1 MVTTTTAAAP
11 ATATAAPAPPPA
23 SFDAARALRVGAIG
37 SLTLAFVA
45 AIGMLET
52 FDNRVVIVP
61 FVSLGDV
68 IFYTVPLV
76 TGFLAGVV
84 PSGSSGVSPRPG
96 VVRALAGASLA
107 GVVVAILPAVLVA
120 ALRSDLDLRRT
131 FPNLSPGL
139 ERILTLEQEGAAGS
153 LVLVLVCVGFA
164 LVGGGLLLAENRLRR
179 AVVRAAEIV
188 LVLSLIELIARQ
200 FLGNLG
206 LGALHQRL
214 YVTNSGLRWIPALVL
229 FVLLA
234 ALTYVLAGRRASARE
249 RMLESRPERQR
260 RSLIVLLV
268 LAAAL
273 LVMPMLVGSIV
284 NELFVNVGL
293 FMLMALGLNIIVGYS
308 GLLDL
313 GHVTFFA
320 VGAYGMAVLTSPAS
334 PGFAPELSW
343 WLALPI
349 IVAMAAAAGIFVGTP
364 VIRLRGDYLAI
375 VTLGF
380 AAILERL
387 FISDWLRPYFG
398 GAQGIRRIPGVT
410 VGTTTISGTD
420 PRAMLYLTIV
430 FVLLAV
436 YVSWRLQGSRIGRA
450 WAALRE
456 DETTAQAMG
465 VDTTKAKLMAF
476 VVGAMISSFAGAL
489 FAAKVG
495 SVFPNSFELLVSI
508 VILVIVIVG
517 GMGHIPGVLL
527 GAVVLIGILGGPRLP
542 GLLQEFQDYKMLI
555 YGTLLVYMMLM
566 KPEGLLPSVRRTRE
580 LHQEEFLQDAWFDK
594 KGHFTDDDPDVTG
607 AEAAVVEAAGA
618 PPADD
623 VHDGTESR

>member
-1 MVTTTTAAAP
+1 MATTTTPTSAPSVAAAP
-11 ATATAAPAPPPA
+11 APSSA
-23 SFDAARALRVGAIG
+23 SFDVVRALRVGAVG
-37 SLTLAFVA
+37 SVALAFVA

-52 FDNRVVIVP
+52 FDNRVVLVP
-61 FVSLGDV
+61 FLSLGDV
-68 IFYTVPLV
+68 IFYTVPV
-76 TGFLAGVV
+76 VAGYLAGAV
-84 PSGSSGVSPRPG
+84 PSGPGATRRPG
-96 VVRALAGASLA
+96 AGRAMPGAAIAGA
-107 GVVVAILPAVLVA
+107 VVALLPALLVA
-120 ALRSDLDLRRT
+120 ALRSDADLRRT

-139 ERILTLEQEGAAGS
+139 EQILTLGREGAGGYLALLG
-153 LVLVLVCVGFA
+153 LCVVFA
-164 LVGGGLLLAENRLRR
+164 LVGGVLLLTPDSLRR
-179 AVVRAAEIV
+179 AIVRGAEIV

-206 LGALHQRL
+206 LGTLHQLL
-214 YVTNSGLRWIPALVL
+214 YVTNSGLRWFPALGL
-229 FVLLA
+229 FA
-234 ALTYVLAGRRASARE
+234 ATTGLTYVLSGRRASARE
-249 RMLESRPERQR
+249 RMLETGPERQR
-260 RSLIVLLV
+260 RSIVAFLV
-268 LAAAL
+268 IAAAL

-334 PGFAPELSW
+334 PGFAPELGW
-343 WLALPI
+343 WVALPI
-349 IVAMAAAAGIFVGTP
+349 IVALAAAAGIFVGTP

-398 GAQGIRRIPGVT
+398 GAQGIRRIPGVSVGATT
-410 VGTTTISGTD
+410 VSGTD

-430 FVLLAV
+430 FVLFAV

-465 VDTTKAKLMAF
+465 VDITKAKLMAF
-476 VVGAMISSFAGAL
+476 VAGAMISSFAGAL

-594 KGHFTDDDPDVTG
+594 KGHFTDPDSPG
-607 AEAAVVEAAGA
+607 AEPGVAAV
-618 PPADD
+618 ADPES
-623 VHDGTESR
+623 GTDPR

>member
-1 MVTTTTAAAP
+1 MATTTTPTTPAVAAAAP
-11 ATATAAPAPPPA
+11 APAVA
-23 SFDAARALRVGAIG
+23 SVDLARALRVGAVG

-45 AIGMLET
+45 AIGMLQT
-52 FDNRVVIVP
+52 FDNRVVFVP
-61 FVSLGDV
+61 YISLGDV
-68 IFYTVPLV
+68 IFFAVPLI
-76 TGFLAGVV
+76 TGYLAGVV
-84 PSGSSGVSPRPG
+84 PTGPMGGTPRVSAA
-96 VVRALAGASLA
+96 RALLGAALA
-107 GVVVAILPAVLVA
+107 GVVVAALPALLVA
-120 ALRSDLDLRRT
+120 TLRSDLDLRRT

-139 ERILTLEQEGAAGS
+139 AQILTLGQEGAAGY
-153 LVLVLVCVGFA
+153 LALLAVCVGFA
-164 LVGGGLLLAENRLRR
+164 LVGGALLLTEERIRR
-179 AVVRAAEIV
+179 AVVRAAEVV
-188 LVLSLIELIARQ
+188 LVLALVELIARQ

-214 YVTNSGLRWIPALVL
+214 YVTNSGLRWVPAVVL

-249 RMLESRPERQR
+249 RMLQTSPERQR
-260 RSLIVLLV
+260 RSLIVMLV
-268 LAAAL
+268 LAAVL

-334 PGFAPELSW
+334 PGFAPELGW

-398 GAQGIRRIPGVT
+398 GAQGIRRIPGVS
-410 VGTTTISGTD
+410 VGGTTVSGTD

-476 VVGAMISSFAGAL
+476 VAGAMISSFAGAL

-594 KGHFTDDDPDVTG
+594 KGHFTDDPDATG
-607 AEAAVVEAAGA
+607 AEVAVAEASST
-618 PPADD
+618 PVADD
-623 VHDGTESR
+623 AADGTETR

>member
-1 MVTTTTAAAP
+1 MATTTTPSAAAST
-11 ATATAAPAPPPA
+11 TAPTTPPA
-23 SFDAARALRVGAIG
+23 AGVDLARALRVGAVG
-37 SLTLAFVA
+37 SVALAFVA
-45 AIGMLET
+45 SIGMLET
-52 FDNRVVIVP
+52 FDRRVVIVP
-61 FVSLGDV
+61 FLSLGDA
-68 IFYTVPLV
+68 IFYAVPLI
-76 TGFLAGVV
+76 TGLLAGVV
-84 PSGSSGVSPRPG
+84 PSGPVEAPRPRPS
-96 VVRALAGASLA
+96 RALLGGAVAGL
-107 GVVVAILPAVLVA
+107 VVAVLPALVVA

-139 ERILTLEQEGAAGS
+139 AQILTLGRDGAAGY
-153 LVLVLVCVGFA
+153 LALLLVCVVLA
-164 LVGGGLLLAENRLRR
+164 LVGGLLLLTAERLRR
-179 AVVRAAEIV
+179 AVIRAVEIV
-188 LVLSLIELIARQ
+188 LVLSLVELIARQ

-214 YVTNSGLRWIPALVL
+214 YITNSGLRWLPALVL
-229 FVLLA
+229 FVVIA
-234 ALTYVLAGRRASARE
+234 VVTYVLAGRRASARE
-249 RMLESRPERQR
+249 RMLEASPERQR
-260 RSLIVLLV
+260 RSMITLLV
-268 LAAAL
+268 LAAVL

-334 PGFAPELSW
+334 PGFSPELNW

-398 GAQGIRRIPGVT
+398 GAQGIRRIPGVSVGATT
-410 VGTTTISGTD
+410 VSGTD
-420 PRAMLYLTIV
+420 PRAMLYLTIG

-436 YVSWRLQGSRIGRA
+436 YISWRLQGSRIGRA

-476 VVGAMISSFAGAL
+476 VAGAMISSFAGAL

-527 GAVVLIGILGGPRLP
+527 GAVVLIGVLGGPRLP

-594 KGHFTDDDPDVTG
+594 KGHFTDDPDATG
-607 AEAAVVEAAGA
+607 VEVAVAEASGT
-618 PPADD
+618 PPAGDVDD
-623 VHDGTESR
+623 RTEPR

>member
-1 MVTTTTAAAP
+1 MATTTTPPAAA
-11 ATATAAPAPPPA
+11 ATSSPPVVPTA
-23 SFDAARALRVGAIG
+23 SFDLRRALRVGAIG
-37 SLTLAFVA
+37 SVVLAFVG
-45 AIGMLET
+45 AIGMLAT

-68 IFYTVPLV
+68 IFYAVPLIV
-76 TGFLAGVV
+76 GSLAGAV
-84 PSGSSGVSPRPG
+84 PSGPGEVRRPDAG
-96 VVRALAGASLA
+96 RAVLGAAVAGA
-107 GVVVAILPAVLVA
+107 VVAVLPMLLIA
-120 ALRSDLDLRRT
+120 ALRSDADLRRT
-131 FPNLSPGL
+131 FPNLSPSL
-139 ERILTLEQEGAAGS
+139 EQILSFGQEGAAGY
-153 LVLVLVCVGFA
+153 LALLGVCVGFA
-164 LVGGGLLLAENRLRR
+164 LVGGVLLLAPDRLRR
-179 AVVRAAEIV
+179 AVIRATEIV
-188 LVLSLIELIARQ
+188 LVLSLLELIARQ
-200 FLGNLG
+200 FFGNLG
-206 LGALHQRL
+206 LTAVHRL
-214 YVTNSGLRWIPALVL
+214 LWVTNSGLRWLPAVVL
-229 FVLLA
+229 FVLIGALA
-234 ALTYVLAGRRASARE
+234 YTLAGRRASARE
-249 RMLESRPERQR
+249 RMLETAPERQR
-260 RSLIVLLV
+260 RSIVAFIV

-334 PGFAPELSW
+334 PGFAPELGW
-343 WLALPI
+343 WVALPI
-349 IVAMAAAAGIFVGTP
+349 IVALAALAGIFVGTP

-410 VGTTTISGTD
+410 VGGTVVAGTD

-430 FVLLAV
+430 FVLVGV

-476 VVGAMISSFAGAL
+476 VAGAMISSFAGAL

-508 VILVIVIVG
+508 VILVVVIVG

-527 GAVVLIGILGGPRLP
+527 GAVVLIGVLGGPRLP

-594 KGHFTDDDPDVTG
+594 KGQFTDPDT
-607 AEAAVVEAAGA
+607 APVEAAAAVEAGA
-618 PPADD
+618 ETVGDD
-623 VHDGTESR
+623 GDDRTETR

>member
-1 MVTTTTAAAP
+1 MATTTTPRATANASAPPAP
-11 ATATAAPAPPPA
+11 ATA
-23 SFDAARALRVGAIG
+23 SFDLARALRVGAIG
-37 SLTLAFVA
+37 SLALAFVA

-52 FDNRVVIVP
+52 FDNRVIFVP
-61 FVSLGDV
+61 YVSLGDV
-68 IFYTVPLV
+68 IFYAVPLI

-84 PSGSSGVSPRPG
+84 PSGPVETARPG
-96 VVRALAGASLA
+96 AARALLGGAVAGA
-107 GVVVAILPAVLVA
+107 VVAVLPAVLVA

-139 ERILTLEQEGAAGS
+139 EQILTLEQQGAAGYLAL
-153 LVLVLVCVGFA
+153 LVVCVG
-164 LVGGGLLLAENRLRR
+164 LGVVGGLLLFTEERVRR

-206 LGALHQRL
+206 LGALHQQL
-214 YVTNSGLRWIPALVL
+214 YVTNSGLRWLPAVVL
-229 FVLLA
+229 LVLLA
-234 ALTYVLAGRRASARE
+234 ALTYVLAGRRTSARE
-249 RMLESRPERQR
+249 RMLQTSPERQR
-260 RSLIVLLV
+260 RSIVVMLV

-334 PGFAPELSW
+334 PGFSPELSW

-398 GAQGIRRIPGVT
+398 GAQGIRRIPGVPL
-410 VGTTTISGTD
+410 GTTTISGTD
-420 PRAMLYLTIV
+420 PRTMLYLTIG

-436 YVSWRLQGSRIGRA
+436 YISWRLQGSRIGRA

-476 VVGAMISSFAGAL
+476 VAGAMISSFAGAL

-594 KGHFTDDDPDVTG
+594 KGHFTDDPDATG
-607 AEAAVVEAAGA
+607 AEVAVAEAGGLPTAGDA
-618 PPADD
+618 S
-623 VHDGTESR
+623 DGTEQR

>member
-1 MVTTTTAAAP
+1 MATTTTPPAAATTTAP
-11 ATATAAPAPPPA
+11 ASPPAAP
-23 SFDAARALRVGAIG
+23 FDLARVLRVGAIG
-37 SLTLAFVA
+37 SVALAFVA

-52 FDNRVVIVP
+52 FDRRVVIVP
-61 FVSLGDV
+61 FLSLGDV
-68 IFYTVPLV
+68 IFYAVPLI
-76 TGFLAGVV
+76 TGFLAARV
-84 PSGSSGVSPRPG
+84 PSGPVGAPRPRPTG
-96 VVRALAGASLA
+96 ALGGAAIAGL
-107 GVVVAILPAVLVA
+107 VVAVLPAVVVA

-139 ERILTLEQEGAAGS
+139 AQILTLGRDGAPGYLA
-153 LVLVLVCVGFA
+153 LVLLCVVLAAVGGA
-164 LVGGGLLLAENRLRR
+164 LVLADERVRR
-179 AVVRAAEIV
+179 AVIRGVEIV

-206 LGALHQRL
+206 LSALHRSL
-214 YVTNSGLRWIPALVL
+214 YLTNSGLRWIPAVVL
-229 FVLLA
+229 FVVFA
-234 ALTYVLAGRRASARE
+234 GLTYVLAGRRASARE
-249 RMLESRPERQR
+249 RMLQASPERQR
-260 RSLIVLLV
+260 RSLITLLV
-268 LAAAL
+268 LAAVL

-293 FMLMALGLNIIVGYS
+293 FMLMALGLNIIVGYA

-334 PGFAPELSW
+334 PGFSPELSW
-343 WLALPI
+343 WLALPV

-398 GAQGIRRIPGVT
+398 GAQGIRRIPGVS
-410 VGTTTISGTD
+410 VGATTISGTD
-420 PRAMLYLTIV
+420 PRAMLYLTIG
-430 FVLLAV
+430 FVLVAV

-476 VVGAMISSFAGAL
+476 VAGAMISSFAGAL

-527 GAVVLIGILGGPRLP
+527 GAVVLIGVLGGPRLP

-580 LHQEEFLQDAWFDK
+580 LHQDEFLQDAWFDK
-594 KGHFTDDDPDVTG
+594 KGHFTDDPDATG
-607 AEAAVVEAAGA
+607 AEVAAVEAAGT
-618 PPADD
+618 PPAGD
-623 VHDGTESR
+623 VDDGTEPR

>member
-1 MVTTTTAAAP
+1 MATTTTPRATASAAAP
-11 ATATAAPAPPPA
+11 PAPVAA
-23 SFDAARALRVGAIG
+23 SIDLLRALRVGAIG
-37 SLTLAFVA
+37 SLALAFVA

-52 FDNRVVIVP
+52 FDNRVIFVP
-61 FVSLGDV
+61 YVSLGDV
-68 IFYTVPLV
+68 IFYAVPLI

-84 PSGSSGVSPRPG
+84 PSGPVESPRPG
-96 VVRALAGASLA
+96 AARALVGGAVA
-107 GVVVAILPAVLVA
+107 GVLVAVLPAVLVA

-139 ERILTLEQEGAAGS
+139 EQILTLGQEGAAGY
-153 LVLVLVCVGFA
+153 LALLLVCVG
-164 LVGGGLLLAENRLRR
+164 LGLLGGLLLLTEERVRH
-179 AVVRAAEIV
+179 AVVRGAEIV

-214 YVTNSGLRWIPALVL
+214 YVTNSGLRWLPAVVL
-229 FVLLA
+229 LVLLA
-234 ALTYVLAGRRASARE
+234 ALTYVLAGRRTSARE
-249 RMLESRPERQR
+249 RMLQTSPERQR
-260 RSLIVLLV
+260 RSIVVMLV

-398 GAQGIRRIPGVT
+398 GAQGIRRIPGVPL
-410 VGTTTISGTD
+410 GNTTISGTD
-420 PRAMLYLTIV
+420 PRTMLYLTIG

-436 YVSWRLQGSRIGRA
+436 YISWRLQGSRIGRA

-476 VVGAMISSFAGAL
+476 VAGAMISSFAGAL

-594 KGHFTDDDPDVTG
+594 KGHFTDDPDATG
-607 AEAAVVEAAGA
+607 AEVAVAEAAGLPTSGDA
-618 PPADD
+618 A
-623 VHDGTESR
+623 DGTEQR

>member
-1 MVTTTTAAAP
+1 MATTTTPTTSAA
-11 ATATAAPAPPPA
+11 TSSAPAPAAPGV
-23 SFDAARALRVGAIG
+23 DVARAVRVGAIG
-37 SLTLAFVA
+37 SVALAFVA
-45 AIGMLET
+45 AIGMLQT
-52 FDNRVVIVP
+52 FDNRVVFVP
-61 FVSLGDV
+61 FLSLGDV
-68 IFYTVPLV
+68 IFFAVPLV
-76 TGFLAGVV
+76 TGYLAGVV
-84 PSGSSGVSPRPG
+84 PAGPMGGTPRVSAA
-96 VVRALAGASLA
+96 RALLGAAIA
-107 GVVVAILPAVLVA
+107 GVVVAALPAVLIA
-120 ALRSDLDLRRT
+120 TLRSDLDLRRT

-139 ERILTLEQEGAAGS
+139 AQILTLGQEGAAGY
-153 LVLVLVCVGFA
+153 LALLAVCVGLA
-164 LVGGGLLLAENRLRR
+164 LVGGALLLTEERMRR
-179 AVVRAAEIV
+179 AVVRGVEIV
-188 LVLSLIELIARQ
+188 LVLALIELIARQ

-214 YVTNSGLRWIPALVL
+214 YVTNSGLRWLPAVVL
-229 FVLLA
+229 FVLFTA
-234 ALTYVLAGRRASARE
+234 VSYVLAGRRASARE
-249 RMLESRPERQR
+249 RMLRTGPERQR
-260 RSLIVLLV
+260 RSLIVTLV

-334 PGFAPELSW
+334 PGFAPELGW

-398 GAQGIRRIPGVT
+398 GAQGIRRIPGVSVGATT
-410 VGTTTISGTD
+410 VSGTD
-420 PRAMLYLTIV
+420 PRAMLYLTIG
-430 FVLLAV
+430 FVLVAV

-476 VVGAMISSFAGAL
+476 VAGAMISSFAGAL

-594 KGHFTDDDPDVTG
+594 KGHFTDDPDATG
-607 AEAAVVEAAGA
+607 AEVAVTEASA
-618 PPADD
+618 PPIAGDAA
-623 VHDGTESR
+623 DGTEPR